1 MSTLSTVELTQMR
14 ADQANHY
21 NDTCV
26 IQTLSTARDTTGA
39 VLPTYTDGSAI
50 SCGFEPT
57 GGTERKA
64 AGGTAVIT
72 DATVRLPIGTTVTA
86 KDRVK
91 ITKRHGTSITALV
104 FGVAGEPQR
113 GPSGLVVE
121 LRMAE
126 L

>member
-1 MSTLSTVELTQMR
+1 MR
-14 ADQANHY
+14 ADQTSHY

-39 VLPTYTDGSAI
+39 VIPTYTDGSAI

-64 AGGTAVIT
+64 ADGTAVIT
-72 DATVRLPIGTTVTA
+72 DATVRVPIGTTVTA

-91 ITKRHGTSITALV
+91 ITKRHGTTLGTALV
-104 FGVAGEPQR
+104 FGLASEPQR
-113 GPSGLVVE
+113 GPSGLVIE
-121 LRMAE
+121 LRKAE